1 MSSTRTAAFAGCGR
15 WLAVRLRDEPL
26 SPLQT
31 QFCIFAGLH
40 RIEPVSRR
48 TRFDRRFRRSR
59 RRDVRRISSLE
70 KSLKGYCMAMPRT
83 AQRNGVV
90 SALVLLASLS
100 ALAQT
105 STWNIDPAHSTA
117 QFTVRHLGISNVT
130 GQFTKVSGMVVL
142 NDVDITKSQVSAS
155 IDVSSVDTRVEA
167 RDKDLKSPN
176 FFDVEKYPTI
186 EFKSKRIANSGGK
199 LQVTGDLTIH
209 GTTHE
214 VTLDVD
220 GPTPEVT
227 DPWGNSRRGL
237 SATTAINR
245 KDFNLV
251 YNNLL
256 KTGEAVVG
264 DTVKIQID
272 AELVKKK

>member
-1 MSSTRTAAFAGCGR
+1 MMKTAKQIA
-15 WLAVRLRDEPL
+15 
-26 SPLQT
+26 
-31 QFCIFAGLH
+31 I
-40 RIEPVSRR
+40 VS
-48 TRFDRRFRRSR
+48 
-59 RRDVRRISSLE
+59 VI
-70 KSLKGYCMAMPRT
+70 A
-83 AQRNGVV
+83 
-90 SALVLLASLS
+90 LLASVL

-130 GQFTKVSGMVVL
+130 GSFTKVSGSVVL
-142 NDVDITKSQVSAS
+142 NDKDITQSQVAAS

-167 RDKDLKSPN
+167 RDKDLRSPN

-186 EFKSKRIANSGGK
+186 EFKSKRIVSSGGK
-199 LQVTGDLTIH
+199 LQVIGDLTIH

-220 GPTPEVT
+220 GPSPEMT
-227 DPWGNSRRGL
+227 DPWGNSRRGV
-237 SATTAINR
+237 SATTTINR

-264 DTVKIQID
+264 DNVKIQID
-272 AELVKKK
+272 AEMVKKK